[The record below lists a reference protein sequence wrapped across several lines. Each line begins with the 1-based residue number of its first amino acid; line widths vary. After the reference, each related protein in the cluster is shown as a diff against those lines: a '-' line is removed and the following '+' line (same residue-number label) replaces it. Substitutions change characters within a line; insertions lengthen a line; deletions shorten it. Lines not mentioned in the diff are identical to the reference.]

1 MLGGTSIAASSG
13 RLPSTT
19 TAAAKPTTMTTSKRA
34 KASAPRPGLASSP
47 RASALLPVQAA
58 ARTSSIPSSSTTNG
72 RIAGAQSSGV
82 SRRRR
87 SVSAAA
93 AEASAATSASPGPA
107 LSSLELLPVIDQQG
121 YIAPPIPEGSSAA
134 VLAIYSENRTLQL
147 VAFSAD
153 PRRSLTTLVG
163 RRPDRAYHYR
173 AAFFPSVDQEA
184 MVALRESWFKENA
197 GAPTGNK
204 LALERDAWTQPVSAG
219 AISERGRR
227 AAAEGQAAELLK
239 LLRTRGCKEDLVP
252 DEALLD
258 AGKVD
263 FLPAIES
270 SEEDRAKAKQASDAR
285 AAAARIV
292 KLPKGVVPPLAECTI
307 SRAFPTNG
315 GVMFD
320 VTLAHDSSET
330 EHRVIVGK
338 RFYEPFGKTAEDALD
353 AVLSFLI
360 WTQADRH
367 TDGLLL
373 SSQFNSNYFAAAEL
387 ESMWGDAF
395 EEHLEAAGLRESSAG
410 NEKQKREGIYSTEVW
425 RFARTQDYKD
435 NGVAV
440 PTADALW
447 V

>member
-1 MLGGTSIAASSG
+1 MPI
-13 RLPSTT
+13 
-19 TAAAKPTTMTTSKRA
+19 
-34 KASAPRPGLASSP
+34 
-47 RASALLPVQAA
+47 
-58 ARTSSIPSSSTTNG
+58 
-72 RIAGAQSSGV
+72 
-82 SRRRR
+82 
-87 SVSAAA
+87 
-93 AEASAATSASPGPA
+93 
-107 LSSLELLPVIDQQG
+107 IDQQG

-153 PRRSLTTLVG
+153 PRKSLTTLVG
-163 RRPDRAYHYR
+163 RRPDKAYHYR
-173 AAFFPSVDQEA
+173 AAFFPAVEQEA
-184 MVALRESWFKENA
+184 MVALREAWFKENA

-227 AAAEGQAAELLK
+227 AAAEGEAEALLK

-270 SEEDRAKAKQASDAR
+270 SEEDRAKAKQASDDR
-285 AAAARIV
+285 AAAARII
-292 KLPKGVVPPLAECTI
+292 KLPKGVIPPLAECTI
-307 SRAFPTNG
+307 GRAFPTNG

-338 RFYEPFGKTAEDALD
+338 RFYEPFNKTAEDALD

-367 TDGLLL
+367 TEGILL

-387 ESMWGDAF
+387 ESMYGDAF
-395 EEHLEAAGLRESSAG
+395 EEHLEAAGLRESSQG
-410 NEKQKREGIYSTEVW
+410 DEKRKREGIYSTEVW
-425 RFARTQDYKD
+425 RFARTHDYKD
-435 NGVAV
+435 DGVAV
-440 PTADALW
+440 PTSDPLW

>member
-184 MVALRESWFKENA
+184 MVALRESWF
-197 GAPTGNK
+197 
-204 LALERDAWTQPVSAG
+204 
-219 AISERGRR
+219 
-227 AAAEGQAAELLK
+227 
-239 LLRTRGCKEDLVP
+239 
-252 DEALLD
+252 
-258 AGKVD
+258 
-263 FLPAIES
+263 
-270 SEEDRAKAKQASDAR
+270 
-285 AAAARIV
+285 
-292 KLPKGVVPPLAECTI
+292 
-307 SRAFPTNG
+307 
-315 GVMFD
+315 
-320 VTLAHDSSET
+320 
-330 EHRVIVGK
+330 
-338 RFYEPFGKTAEDALD
+338 
-353 AVLSFLI
+353 
-360 WTQADRH
+360 
-367 TDGLLL
+367 
-373 SSQFNSNYFAAAEL
+373 
-387 ESMWGDAF
+387 
-395 EEHLEAAGLRESSAG
+395 
-410 NEKQKREGIYSTEVW
+410 
-425 RFARTQDYKD
+425 
-435 NGVAV
+435 
-440 PTADALW
+440 
-447 V
+447 